1 MASVTITGARRRGD
15 DVFVE
20 GDVDG
25 VSIRAHLWWS
35 HLAPLTAA
43 QRRAAAAQVMAANAA
58 AQAEIDVAISGTVT
72 V

>member
-25 VSIRAHLWWS
+25 LKLRAHLWWS

-43 QRRAAAAQVMAANAA
+43 QRRVAAAQTMAAEAA
-58 AQAEIDVAISGTVT
+58 AQAETDAGISGTVT